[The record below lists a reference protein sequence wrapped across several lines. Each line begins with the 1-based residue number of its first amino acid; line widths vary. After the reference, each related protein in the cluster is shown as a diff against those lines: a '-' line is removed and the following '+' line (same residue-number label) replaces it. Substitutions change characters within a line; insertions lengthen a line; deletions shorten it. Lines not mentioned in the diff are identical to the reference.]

1 MSEKM
6 TEKTYRIE
14 GLSCTNCAGKFEKNV
29 KQLPGVTSATVN
41 FGASKISVEGQTTIE
56 ELEEAG
62 AFENLIIR
70 DDQENDEQV
79 RSKESFIKRNIALII
94 SLGFI
99 LVAVISQLSLGEDH
113 LLTKAFYILAIII
126 GGFDLFKEGFSDL
139 IKLDFSMESLMTIAI
154 IGAAFIGEWAE
165 GSIVVILFA
174 ISEALERFSMD
185 KARQSIRSLM
195 DIAPKEALIRRNN
208 VEQLVS
214 VDKIDIDDIMI
225 IKPGQKIAMD
235 GLVING
241 HSSVNQAAITGESV
255 PVEKQL
261 DDEVFAGTL
270 NEEGVLEVK
279 VTKKVTDTTI
289 AKIIHLVEEA
299 QGERA
304 PAQAFVDKFAKYYTP
319 FIIIMALLI
328 VVVPPLFFGGDWNKW
343 LYQGLSILVVG
354 CPCSLVISTPVS
366 IVSAIGNAA
375 KNGVLVKGGVY
386 LEEIG
391 HLRAIAF
398 DKTGTLTK
406 GKPVVTD
413 FIATSSETDINY
425 LSIISS
431 LESLSQHPLAS
442 AILNEADKTNVD
454 YKSIQI
460 EDFQSI
466 TGKGLTGIHQNI
478 RYYIGSPKLFSASVI
493 EETAVKVQYRQ
504 FQEQG
509 KTAMYFGTDEQ
520 ILGVIAVA
528 DEVRDSSAAVIS
540 ELHKLSIEH
549 TIMLTGDN
557 TKTAESIG
565 KQLGVT
571 EIKGDLMPQEKL
583 DSIKA
588 LRTTY
593 NKVAMVGDGINDAP
607 ALAASTVGIA
617 MGGAGTDTA
626 LETADVALMGDDLQ
640 KLPFIVR
647 LSRQTLKVIKQNI
660 TFSLGIKLL
669 ALLLV
674 IPGWLTLWIAIV
686 ADMGATLLVTLNGLR
701 LMKVK

>member
-1 MSEKM
+1 MS
-6 TEKTYRIE
+6 EKTYRIE

-113 LLTKAFYILAIII
+113 LLTKALYILAIII

>member
-1 MSEKM
+1 MIFNKR
-6 TEKTYRIE
+6 K
-14 GLSCTNCAGKFEKNV
+14 LFN
-29 KQLPGVTSATVN
+29 VTSKVAPISANIAIQSVN
-41 FGASKISVEGQTTIE
+41 QPGMTKSNST
-56 ELEEAG
+56 
-62 AFENLIIR
+62 NLIAKEKVMFCLMIAKAL
-70 DDQENDEQV
+70 NDEQV

-113 LLTKAFYILAIII
+113 LLTKALYILAIII

-165 GSIVVILFA
+165 GSIVV
-174 ISEALERFSMD
+174 
-185 KARQSIRSLM
+185 
-195 DIAPKEALIRRNN
+195 
-208 VEQLVS
+208 
-214 VDKIDIDDIMI
+214 
-225 IKPGQKIAMD
+225 
-235 GLVING
+235 
-241 HSSVNQAAITGESV
+241 
-255 PVEKQL
+255 
-261 DDEVFAGTL
+261 
-270 NEEGVLEVK
+270 
-279 VTKKVTDTTI
+279 
-289 AKIIHLVEEA
+289 
-299 QGERA
+299 
-304 PAQAFVDKFAKYYTP
+304 
-319 FIIIMALLI
+319 IIIMALLI

-660 TFSLGIKLL
+660 TFSLCIKLL

>member
-113 LLTKAFYILAIII
+113 LLTKTLYILAIII

>member
-6 TEKTYRIE
+6 TKKTYRIE

-113 LLTKAFYILAIII
+113 LLTRALYILAIII

-593 NKVAMVGDGINDAP
+593 NKVAMIGDGINDAP